1 MQRWSDLGD
10 DSQPDQPKVK
20 RGGIHIPLVCKH
32 CSYEAEAVVNWQE
45 LAKMY
50 ARQQV
55 PGATLTET
63 GYVLIT
69 LCPRCEK
76 HYRDQG
82 KALDSSRSCSGS
94 LSGDVRGGS
103 RAEALPSAAG
113 ALLRGGGR
121 APHRRM

>member
-82 KALDSSRSCSGS
+82 KALDNSQQGLLYRREVSMLYPVGQQQIMQWLS
-94 LSGDVRGGS
+94 LGR
-103 RAEALPSAAG
+103 RAG
-113 ALLRGGGR
+113 WV
-121 APHRRM
+121 